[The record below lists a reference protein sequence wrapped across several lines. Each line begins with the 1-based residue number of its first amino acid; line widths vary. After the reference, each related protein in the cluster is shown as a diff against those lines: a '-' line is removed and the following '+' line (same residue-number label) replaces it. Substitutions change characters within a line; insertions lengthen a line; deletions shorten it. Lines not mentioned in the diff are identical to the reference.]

1 MVLALRESDDDKA
14 YAGQIQPRRAGC
26 KGACAASALKIGLP
40 FIDLLFI
47 FYDYKIT
54 LAWPLRTGGTR
65 DDAEKHSGEGQF

>member
-54 LAWPLRTGGTR
+54 LA
-65 DDAEKHSGEGQF
+65 